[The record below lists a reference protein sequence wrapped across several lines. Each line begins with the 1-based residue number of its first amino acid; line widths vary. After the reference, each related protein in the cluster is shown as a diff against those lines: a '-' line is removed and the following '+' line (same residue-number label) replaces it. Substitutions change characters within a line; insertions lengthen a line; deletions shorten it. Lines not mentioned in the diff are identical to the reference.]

1 MPAAEFPFEAL
12 DEAVAEVDAD
22 GGLQPQN
29 GAMRSLLQRFVTTGS
44 HRLDDLCAHAQDR
57 AALLAGAAV
66 RTRCDDASFELRLL
80 TNGARRWLL
89 VRTCPRDHLQ
99 AWSSARLQALAALAG
114 SLTHELANCFGAA
127 IGIAEMF
134 LELANDTRDRQAPGV
149 VIDGVR
155 RGMALTAALERQL
168 RAPARRRA
176 VAAADEILADV
187 VALFGKAA
195 SHGAMAVDT
204 ACDAGLPQLRADARD
219 AVPAL
224 LHALFLAA
232 DLGAAAV
239 QIRAV
244 QQERAIA
251 DGRPRRCV
259 QFQCRLRRCE
269 AAPTQQL
276 LAACS
281 TESGWLEASLGLP
294 QAIHNLLVARIMLQR
309 QGGELAVSASGDEV
323 RIDLVWPAVA
333 AG

>member
-22 GGLQPQN
+22 GGLQPLN
-29 GAMRSLLQRFVTTGS
+29 SAMRSLLQRLVATRS
-44 HRLDDLCAHAQDR
+44 PRLDDLCADPRDR
-57 AALLAGAAV
+57 ATLLDGVTVSMQRDGA
-66 RTRCDDASFELRLL
+66 SLELRLL

-89 VRTCPRDHLQ
+89 ARTCFRDHRHV
-99 AWSSARLQALAALAG
+99 WSSARQRALADLAG

-127 IGIAEMF
+127 IGIAEMCR
-134 LELANDTRDRQAPGV
+134 ELANDAGDRQAAGV

-176 VAAADEILADV
+176 VAAADEMLADV
-187 VALFGKAA
+187 IALFGKAA
-195 SHGAMAVDT
+195 SHGAMVVEAE
-204 ACDAGLPQLRADARD
+204 CDAGLPALRADTRD

-251 DGRPRRCV
+251 GGRPRRCV
-259 QFQCRLRRCE
+259 QFQCRLQRCE

-281 TESGWLEASLGLP
+281 DESGWLEASLGLP
-294 QAIHNLLVARIMLQR
+294 HAINNLLVARIMLQR
-309 QGGELAVSASGDEV
+309 QGGALAVAASGDEV